1 MARLKRL
8 GTTPEPELAQLQSAE
23 EPEDDFGD
31 SDLPDLKDDFGGE
44 AEEEMNNPDVTHLDA
59 PPMLG
64 GRSRHSELFGESA
77 EYAAGRATSPKLYAQ
92 AAQFPT
98 CTQLRVWKWEN
109 GIPVGLGTIDSTAT
123 EEEFVRQFLSAMPKK
138 GEGRGQYKLRP
149 IDIRGQELGQE
160 VTTVIS
166 EHHAAIRA
174 AREAEEEERNPYAF
188 GGPDRFAAAPGGTD
202 MNGEMS
208 RMVEHMLATAES
220 RAKQLEE
227 SLEMERERMRQE
239 ELARTRERVDLAQSA
254 AQGVQVLTERMMRD
268 EAARAERAM
277 QLQQEQSQTLI
288 TTLTSIFAQ
297 QQSAAQQ
304 AAEAARRAD
313 EYRLEQERRAAD
325 RERQAAE
332 ERRKLEL
339 QDWEFRRVREREEAE
354 TRIRLEREE
363 SERRRADA
371 DRLLMQAKAE
381 MELRIQREREES
393 EAKRRE
399 AELKLQYE
407 REESQRRFEAARA
420 ELELR
425 LSREREEIA
434 AKERRE
440 REEAERRER
449 WFAEE
454 RARREARESQE
465 AREREQERQRQHD
478 RMVKELELQAQKD
491 REHAERMVALSKA
504 EQNASQG
511 DVLTSAAKL
520 FSQFGV
526 PPDQIFRRLFGA
538 GGDGGEGDEEGEEKG
553 GGWGET
559 FMKVLPVL
567 GDVMK
572 ASMNGRPGPQQA
584 PQAGPMPQLPP
595 PGVPPEWQQAQ
606 MQQPRSRV
614 PVTRPAPQ
622 QRPAQAAAAQ
632 RMAQTIDAA
641 TAAPPVREDAP
652 VAEVAPVAE
661 APAPTEAPSAEV
673 AIAEAAKSLPLR
685 TQKAARVAIR
695 KLVKEVSQAP
705 DTDWEQIIGVAV
717 MNEIAIYEYVNAVT
731 VKAAMVEGG
740 ASEELTTRII
750 AAMRK
755 SALVPENFNY
765 GDEA

>member
-23 EPEDDFGD
+23 EPGDDFGD

-44 AEEEMNNPDVTHLDA
+44 AEEEMNNPDVTHLDT
-59 PPMLG
+59 PPLLG

-123 EEEFVRQFLSAMPKK
+123 EEEFVRQFLTAMPKK

-149 IDIRGQELGQE
+149 IDIRGTELGQE

-188 GGPDRFAAAPGGTD
+188 NGPDRFAPSGTD
-202 MNGEMS
+202 MGGEMT

-220 RAKQLEE
+220 RSKQLEE

-239 ELARTRERVDLAQSA
+239 ELTRTRERVDLAQSA

-268 EAARAERAM
+268 EGARAERAM

-304 AAEAARRAD
+304 AAEAGRRAD

-332 ERRKLEL
+332 ERRKMEL

-363 SERRRADA
+363 SERRRTDA

-454 RARREARESQE
+454 RARRETRESQE
-465 AREREQERQRQHD
+465 ARERETERQRQHD

-491 REHAERMVALSKA
+491 REHAERMVSLSKA

-511 DVLTSAAKL
+511 DVLTNAAKL
-520 FSQFGV
+520 FTQFGV
-526 PPDQIFRRLFGA
+526 PPDQIFRRLFTSR
-538 GGDGGEGDEEGEEKG
+538 GGDGDEGDEEGEEKS
-553 GGWGET
+553 GWGET

-572 ASMNGRPGPQQA
+572 ASMNGRPAPQQA
-584 PQAGPMPQLPP
+584 PQAGPIAQLPP
-595 PGVPPEWQQAQ
+595 PGVPAEWQQAQ

-614 PVTRPAPQ
+614 PVTRPALQ
-622 QRPAQAAAAQ
+622 QAQPRPAAPTAAQ
-632 RMAQTIDAA
+632 RMAQTVDAA
-641 TAAPPVREDAP
+641 
-652 VAEVAPVAE
+652 VAE
-661 APAPTEAPSAEV
+661 APVRENAPVISAPTLEAGTP
-673 AIAEAAKSLPLR
+673 EAAEPTALDAAKNVSLR
-685 TQKAARVAIR
+685 TQKLARVAIR
-695 KLVKEVSQAP
+695 KLIKAVSQAP
-705 DTDWEQIIGVAV
+705 ETDWDQIIGVAV
-717 MNEIAIYEYVNAVT
+717 MNEIAIYEYINVVT
-731 VKAAMVEGG
+731 VKAAMLEGG
-740 ASEELTTRII
+740 ASEELTSRII
-750 AAMRK
+750 EAMRK
-755 SALVPENFNY
+755 SSLVPENFNY
-765 GDEA
+765 GDES